1 MHTITS
7 FGYRHGA
14 PPSSADLVLDVRDL
28 IRDPHVDPQLRQMT
42 GHDEVVVA
50 KVMGTPGTQAL
61 VDVIV
66 QAVTVAAQPFSA
78 TYQPADI
85 HVAIGC
91 QGGRHRSVVLAD
103 RVAQTLRDGGHEVAA
118 VHRDIDRPVV
128 QR

>member
-1 MHTITS
+1 MYTITS
-7 FGYRHGA
+7 FGYRHGV

-42 GHDEVVVA
+42 GHDDLVVT
-50 KVMGTPGTQAL
+50 KVMGTPGAQAL

-66 QAVTVAAQPFSA
+66 QAVTVAAQPFNA

-91 QGGRHRSVVLAD
+91 QGGRHRSVVLAEQ
-103 RVAQTLRDGGHEVAA
+103 VTQALRDNGHEAAA